1 MDPGVLEAMRR
12 WPNVPAVYGWL
23 SLTPRGEWRL
33 HPMGD
38 AMRGGYGEGISNE
51 QILSFINRNYLADDA
66 GCWFFQNGPQRVFVR
81 IDAAPLILRMRANDG
96 QILTHCGHPIQQV
109 RHWWTDE
116 VGRLFAQTDA
126 GPGMVDDRDLMQLG
140 EALQNTQGNN
150 LLDLLEA
157 ELPSQESVTASLS
170 ADLPS
175 DAPSRPARQMISEMS
190 DPTGLFAA
198 LRQPATLELVDSSQ
212 IPSRL
217 GFVSNPAPASTHQS
231 SQALE

>member
-1 MDPGVLEAMRR
+1 MDPVVLEAMRR

-23 SLTPRGEWRL
+23 SLSPRGEWRL
-33 HPMGD
+33 HPLGD
-38 AMRGGYGEGISNE
+38 ATLGGNGEGISNE

-81 IDAAPLILRMRANDG
+81 IDAAPLILRLDAIAG
-96 QILTHCGHPIQQV
+96 QIVTHSGQPIQQI

-140 EALQNTQGNN
+140 ESLQNTQGKN

-157 ELPSQESVTASLS
+157 NIDGQESVNAFVP
-170 ADLPS
+170 ADVPFA
-175 DAPSRPARQMISEMS
+175 DPSRPAKHKTSEMF
-190 DPTGLFAA
+190 DPTGLFPA
-198 LRQPATLELVDSSQ
+198 LRQPAPLDSVHSRQ
-212 IPSRL
+212 IAAVM
-217 GFVSNPAPASTHQS
+217 GFVSNPGPQS
-231 SQALE
+231 SHQTS